1 MSKKQI
7 KELKDLKDS
16 ALLYDKTL
24 PSFGYIILSVITLLL
39 VAVIIWSI
47 KTPKMYVIKSNGVIE
62 SDNKNYIMSS
72 YTGEIKEMYI
82 QEGSYVE
89 DGDLLFTVKS
99 TDLDLQKEQI
109 EGQLKVYKE
118 KINGLQKLEKAIMDG
133 ENYFDINI
141 EEERPYYNQYETYLS
156 QIGQNKVDASTYKS
170 YGYSDEQ
177 IEAELKK
184 NSAKVSEIYY
194 STLKSIND
202 SSIRQYEDEAK
213 KMEIQGGAIES
224 GQSEYN
230 VLANTSGIVHMMNN
244 YKSGMVV
251 QAGSAIGS
259 IANENDKYLVN
270 AYLSVSDMPRTK
282 VGDSVEI
289 EVSGLMQSIYG
300 TIPGEI
306 QYIDSDM
313 TSSQDGKETYFK
325 AKIALDNAYLVSTK
339 GNKVNISNG
348 MSVEARIKYDEITYF
363 NYVMEALGVL
373 TR

>member
-156 QIGQNKVDASTYKS
+156 QIEQNKVDASTYKS

-202 SSIRQYEDEAK
+202 SIRQYEDETK

-348 MSVEARIKYDEITYF
+348 MSVEARIKYDEVTYF